1 MNDSRGMLGYA
12 ALTRPTFFAY
22 VDWDK
27 RDSVKAAMPN
37 AARVVLRRLGCPITC
52 IASGHCRR
60 TMRILR
66 RGGGW

>member
-1 MNDSRGMLGYA
+1 MNDSWGMSVYA

-37 AARVVLRRLGCPITC
+37 AARVVLRRLGCPIS
-52 IASGHCRR
+52 AREVVLDQLLGAMKAGDSGE
-60 TMRILR
+60 
-66 RGGGW
+66 